1 MASLLL
7 RRNDGRVLAVAAAAW
22 SLFDALVH
30 VAVDQVEPVRIAG
43 NLAGIAAAALVVLLD
58 RFGGGTSPSAAPSAR
73 IERWSAQQDRPV
85 GIRGSV
91 TRRGADPVDL
101 GSVDD
106 SRLRP

>member
-58 RFGGGTSPSAAPSAR
+58 RFGGGRAGLSAAICGLAAGIVLGFNGAWVAGASSA
-73 IERWSAQQDRPV
+73 SPARPA
-85 GIRGSV
+85 S
-91 TRRGADPVDL
+91 TRNR
-101 GSVDD
+101 
-106 SRLRP
+106 